1 MVAYL
6 VIGDMIA
13 LNVLLDILATRQAAT
28 LAFKIVCIAP
38 LCFIV
43 IYAILD
49 ITLLIM
55 KNVNPVLPPVLP
67 VMGQP
72 PIAQLQPSF
81 FSLKQLMRKV

>member
-1 MVAYL
+1 ML
-6 VIGDMIA
+6 TMK
-13 LNVLLDILATRQAAT
+13 LAAI

-49 ITLLIM
+49 TTLLIM
-55 KNVNPVLPPVLP
+55 KNVNHLPQSTLP

-72 PIAQLQPSF
+72 AIAQPATLIL
-81 FSLKQLMRKV
+81 FS